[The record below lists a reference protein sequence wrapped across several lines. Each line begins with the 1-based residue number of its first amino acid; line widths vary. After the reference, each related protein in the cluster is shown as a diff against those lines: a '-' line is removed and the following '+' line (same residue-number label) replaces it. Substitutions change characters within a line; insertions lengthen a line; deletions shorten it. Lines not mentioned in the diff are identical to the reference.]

1 MSRLLILLAVI
12 LFFAAPVGVAL
23 AEERVTINF
32 KDTDIREVAEMVS
45 KVTGRNF
52 LIDPRVKGKVTVI
65 SAEPIDGE
73 QLYSTFLTILKTHGF
88 IAIDQGTL
96 VQILPATS
104 EREHATFSE
113 SIRTDT
119 SDDVIE
125 VQVIPVKHV
134 PAVQMVPILR
144 PLVEKEGH
152 LAAHANSNSLIV
164 AASRRTINK
173 IHDMLATL
181 DQAAESQIDTIKLRH
196 ADATEI
202 VKTLQT
208 LVTAG
213 TAATGKG
220 AGRKGGSKL
229 VADTRTNSILVSGN
243 KGFREKITRIVRRLD
258 SKVRETRNIH
268 VVALKFANAADLAP
282 IIESLA
288 SGAAAPSGGAAGAGK
303 GAGIVGK
310 GKPAGRIQATTVQ
323 ADEQTNS
330 LIITARPGLMSD
342 LRSIIRKLD
351 VRRAQV
357 LVEVIIAEMFRN
369 KDAELGIQWIA
380 ANNSLLEA
388 ADDAISNDDTTNIN
402 INQDQTFNSALA
414 GLAGLSTGSIAGLIT
429 AGDFSFLA
437 LARALD
443 NDSDVNILST
453 PSLLTMDNEEAEITV
468 GQEVPFVTGSYTGV
482 GNSTLPS
489 NPFQTVERKNVG
501 LTLKIT
507 PQITEGDAVNLSIDQ
522 EISNVNAQQTAAL
535 GRGEIITNQRTIRT
549 NVIVDS
555 KSILVLGGLIDEVVT
570 ETLQRVPFIG
580 DIPILGEAFKHR
592 GTMKSKRNLMLF
604 IQPTILRNNT
614 QNLHATG
621 KRYRDM
627 REAQLDKYVK
637 GVPLMG
643 EVDQPLLKPRDSRGR
658 VIEDAK
664 MIPPEKPRPV
674 YAEQAFEFWTH

>member
-1 MSRLLILLAVI
+1 MRRLLILVCVI
-12 LFFAAPVGVAL
+12 LLSAVPGGAVL

-65 SAEPIDGE
+65 SAAPIDGE

-88 IAIDQGTL
+88 IAVDQGNL
-96 VQILPATS
+96 VQILPAS
-104 EREHATFSE
+104 GEREHATFSE
-113 SIRTDT
+113 SVR
-119 SDDVIE
+119 SDISNDVVE

-173 IHDMLATL
+173 IHDMLETL
-181 DQAAESQIDTIKLRH
+181 DQAVESQIDTIKLHH

-213 TAATGKG
+213 TAAGGKG
-220 AGRKGGSKL
+220 AGRQGRSKL

-243 KGFREKITRIVRRLD
+243 KGFREKIAPIVRRLD
-258 SKVRETRNIH
+258 SQVKDTRNIH
-268 VVALKFANAADLAP
+268 VVRLRFANAAELAP
-282 IIESLA
+282 IIEKLA
-288 SGAAAPSGGAAGAGK
+288 SERNAPAAA
-303 GAGIVGK
+303 VK
-310 GKPAGRIQATTVQ
+310 GKPGSANSQLTSVQ

-330 LIITARPGLMSD
+330 LIITARPDRMRD

-351 VRRAQV
+351 VRRSQV
-357 LVEVIIAEMFRN
+357 LVEVIIAELFRV
-369 KDAELGIQWIA
+369 KDAELGIQWLGV
-380 ANNSLLEA
+380 NNDLLDA
-388 ADDAISNDDTTNIN
+388 TGGIIGDDGVNGGDDS
-402 INQDQTFNSALA
+402 QFKQFSQL
-414 GLAGLSTGSIAGLIT
+414 GVGSIAGLISG
-429 AGDFSFLA
+429 GDYSFLA
-437 LARALD
+437 LLSALD

-507 PQITEGDAVNLSIDQ
+507 PQINEGDAVKLTIDQ
-522 EISNVNAQQTAAL
+522 EISNINQQQTANL
-535 GRGEIITNQRTIRT
+535 GRGEIITNQRTIKT
-549 NVIVDS
+549 SVIVNN

-570 ETLQRVPFIG
+570 ETEQRIPFLG
-580 DIPILGEAFKHR
+580 DIPILGEAFTHR
-592 GTMKSKRNLMLF
+592 GTNKSKRNLMLF

-614 QNLHATG
+614 QNLQATG

-627 REAQLDKYVK
+627 REAQLDKYQK
-637 GVPLMG
+637 GVPLIA
-643 EVDQPLLKPRDSRGR
+643 EATQPLLKPRDNRGH
-658 VIEDAK
+658 VIEDTK
-664 MIPPEKPRPV
+664 MIPPAEQPV
-674 YAEQAFEFWTH
+674 YIEQMEFEFWTH

>member
-113 SIRTDT
+113 SIRTDF

-173 IHDMLATL
+173 IHDMLDTL
-181 DQAAESQIDTIKLRH
+181 DQAAESQIDTIKLHH
-196 ADATEI
+196 ADATEV

-288 SGAAAPSGGAAGAGK
+288 SGTSAPSGGAAGAGK
-303 GAGIVGK
+303 GIVGK

-388 ADDAISNDDTTNIN
+388 ADDAIRNDDTTNIN

-468 GQEVPFVTGSYTGV
+468 GQEVPFVTGSYT
-482 GNSTLPS
+482 STGDGSSPN

-522 EISNVNAQQTAAL
+522 EISNVNVQQTAAL

-664 MIPPEKPRPV
+664 MIPPEKPKPV

>member
-1 MSRLLILLAVI
+1 M
-12 LFFAAPVGVAL
+12 L

-52 LIDPRVKGKVTVI
+52 LVDPRVKGQVTVI

-88 IAIDQGTL
+88 IAVDEGAL
-96 VQILPATS
+96 VQILPAS
-104 EREHATFSE
+104 GEREHATFSE
-113 SIRTDT
+113 SVR
-119 SDDVIE
+119 SDISNHEVE
-125 VQVIPVKHV
+125 VQVIPIKHV

-181 DQAAESQIDTIKLRH
+181 DQAAESQIDTIKLH
-196 ADATEI
+196 QADATEI

-208 LVTAG
+208 MVTAG
-213 TAATGKG
+213 TAAGGKG
-220 AGRKGGSKL
+220 AGRQGGSKL
-229 VADTRTNSILVSGN
+229 VADTRTNSLLVSGN
-243 KGFREKITRIVRRLD
+243 KGFREKIARIVRRLD
-258 SKVRETRNIH
+258 SQVKDARNIH
-268 VVALKFANAADLAP
+268 VVPLKFANAADLAP

-288 SGAAAPSGGAAGAGK
+288 SGRNVSSAVAGTVA
-303 GAGIVGK
+303 K
-310 GKPAGRIQATTVQ
+310 GKPGGSASPQMTSVQ

-330 LIITARPGLMSD
+330 LIITARPDMMND
-342 LRSIIRKLD
+342 LRSVIGKLD
-351 VRRAQV
+351 VRRSQV
-357 LVEVIIAEMFRN
+357 LVEVILAELFHNM
-369 KDAELGIQWIA
+369 DAELGIQWVA
-380 ANNSLLEA
+380 ANNNLLDV
-388 ADDAISNDDTTNIN
+388 ADTVISNDDTTNIN

-429 AGDFSFLA
+429 SGDFSFLA

-443 NDSDVNILST
+443 NDSNVNILST

-468 GQEVPFVTGSYTGV
+468 GQEVPFVTGSYT
-482 GNSTLPS
+482 STGDSTNPN

-501 LTLKIT
+501 LTLRIT
-507 PQITEGDAVNLSIDQ
+507 PQISEGNAVNLNIDQ

-535 GRGEIITNQRTIRT
+535 GRGEIITNQRTIKT

-555 KSILVLGGLIDEVVT
+555 GSILVLGGLIDEVVT
-570 ETLQRVPFIG
+570 ETEQRLPFIG
-580 DIPILGEAFKHR
+580 DIPIMGEAFKHR
-592 GTMKSKRNLMLF
+592 GSNKSKRNLMLF
-604 IQPTILRNNT
+604 IQPTILRNNR

-621 KRYRDM
+621 KRYREI
-627 REAQLDKYVK
+627 REAQLDKYQK
-637 GVPLMG
+637 GVPLIG
-643 EVDQPLLKPRDSRGR
+643 EANQPLLKPRDNMGR
-658 VIEDAK
+658 VIEDTK
-664 MIPPEKPRPV
+664 MIPPQEPV
-674 YAEQAFEFWTH
+674 YIEEQEFEFWTH

>member
-1 MSRLLILLAVI
+1 MRRFLILVSVI
-12 LFFAAPVGVAL
+12 LLTALPGGAVL

-52 LIDPRVKGKVTVI
+52 LVDPRVKGKVTVI

-88 IAIDQGTL
+88 IAVDEGEL
-96 VQILPATS
+96 VQILPAS
-104 EREHATFSE
+104 GEREHATFSE
-113 SIRTDT
+113 SVR
-119 SDDVIE
+119 SDISNHEVE
-125 VQVIPVKHV
+125 VQVIPIKHV

-181 DQAAESQIDTIKLRH
+181 DQAAESQIDTIKLHH

-213 TAATGKG
+213 TAAGGKG
-220 AGRKGGSKL
+220 AGRQGRSKL
-229 VADTRTNSILVSGN
+229 VADTRTNSLLVSGN

-258 SKVRETRNIH
+258 SKVRDTRNIH
-268 VVALKFANAADLAP
+268 VVSLRFANAADLAP
-282 IIESLA
+282 IIEKLA
-288 SGAAAPSGGAAGAGK
+288 SERSAPAAA
-303 GAGIVGK
+303 VK
-310 GKPAGRIQATTVQ
+310 GKQGSTNSQLTSVQ

-330 LIITARPGLMSD
+330 LIITARPDKMSD

-351 VRRAQV
+351 VRRSQV
-357 LVEVIIAEMFRN
+357 LVEVIIAELFRV
-369 KDAELGIQWIA
+369 KDAELGIQWIG
-380 ANNSLLEA
+380 ANNDLLDA
-388 ADDAISNDDTTNIN
+388 AGDILGDDGD
-402 INQDQTFNSALA
+402 A
-414 GLAGLSTGSIAGLIT
+414 GSSDSQFKQFSQLGVGSIAGLISG
-429 AGDFSFLA
+429 GDYSFLA
-437 LARALD
+437 LASALD

-482 GNSTLPS
+482 GDSLPS

-507 PQITEGDAVNLSIDQ
+507 PQINEGDAVKLTIDQ
-522 EISNVNAQQTAAL
+522 EISNINQQQTANL
-535 GRGEIITNQRTIRT
+535 GRGEIITNQRTIKT
-549 NVIVDS
+549 SVIVNN
-555 KSILVLGGLIDEVVT
+555 KSILVLGGLIDDVVT
-570 ETLQRVPFIG
+570 ETEQRVPFIG
-580 DIPILGEAFKHR
+580 DIPILGEAFTHR
-592 GTMKSKRNLMLF
+592 GSNKTKRNLMLF

-621 KRYRDM
+621 KRYREM
-627 REAQLDKYVK
+627 REAQLDKYQK
-637 GVPLMG
+637 GVPLIG
-643 EVDQPLLKPRDSRGR
+643 EANQPLLKPRDNMGR
-658 VIEDAK
+658 VIEDPK
-664 MIPPEKPRPV
+664 TIPPLEPV
-674 YAEQAFEFWTH
+674 YIEEQEFEFWTH

>member
-1 MSRLLILLAVI
+1 MSRLFILLVVVLFSAVPGG
-12 LFFAAPVGVAL
+12 AAL

-52 LIDPRVKGKVTVI
+52 LVDPRVKGKVTVI
-65 SAEPIDGE
+65 SAEPIDGD

-96 VQILPATS
+96 VQILPAS
-104 EREHATFSE
+104 GEREHATFSE

-119 SDDVIE
+119 SDDIVE
-125 VQVIPVKHV
+125 VQVIPVRHV

-173 IHDMLATL
+173 IHDMLETL
-181 DQAAESQIDTIKLRH
+181 DQATESQIDTIKLHH
-196 ADATEI
+196 ADASEI

-208 LVTAG
+208 LVTANG
-213 TAATGKG
+213 AAKGKG
-220 AGRKGGSKL
+220 GRKGGSKL
-229 VADTRTNSILVSGN
+229 VADTRTNSLLVSGN
-243 KGFREKITRIVRRLD
+243 KGFREKIARIVRRLD
-258 SKVRETRNIH
+258 SQVRDARNIH
-268 VVALKFANAADLAP
+268 VVSLRFADAVELAP

-288 SGAAAPSGGAAGAGK
+288 SGRSVAAGGIGAAG
-303 GAGIVGK
+303 K
-310 GKPAGRIQATTVQ
+310 GKAVTAAQQITTVQ

-330 LIITARPGLMSD
+330 LIITARPDRMRD
-342 LRSIIRKLD
+342 LRSIISKLD
-351 VRRAQV
+351 VRRSQV
-357 LVEVIIAEMFRN
+357 LVEVIIAELFRV
-369 KDAELGIQWIA
+369 KDAELGIQWIGANNDLLDAADGLIGDDA
-380 ANNSLLEA
+380 ANDSGFKQFSQL
-388 ADDAISNDDTTNIN
+388 
-402 INQDQTFNSALA
+402 
-414 GLAGLSTGSIAGLIT
+414 GVGSIAGLISG
-429 AGDFSFLA
+429 GDYSFLA
-437 LARALD
+437 LLSALD

-507 PQITEGDAVNLSIDQ
+507 PQISEGDAVKLNIDQ
-522 EISNVNAQQTAAL
+522 EISNINVQQTASL
-535 GRGEIITNQRTIRT
+535 GRGEIITNQRTIKT
-549 NVIVDS
+549 NVIVDN

-570 ETLQRVPFIG
+570 ETVQRVPFIG
-580 DIPILGEAFKHR
+580 DIPILGEAFTHR
-592 GTMKSKRNLMLF
+592 GTNKSKRNLMLF

-621 KRYRDM
+621 KRYRKM
-627 REAQLDKYVK
+627 REAQLDKYQK
-637 GVPLMG
+637 GVPLIG
-643 EVDQPLLKPRDSRGR
+643 EVDQPLLKPRDNRGH
-658 VIEDAK
+658 VIEDTK
-664 MIPPEKPRPV
+664 RIPPSEPV
-674 YAEQAFEFWTH
+674 YVEQEYVEQEFEFWTH

>member
-1 MSRLLILLAVI
+1 MSRLLILLALV
-12 LFFAAPVGVAL
+12 LFSAVTGGAAL

-52 LIDPRVKGKVTVI
+52 LVDPRVKGKVTVI

-73 QLYSTFLTILKTHGF
+73 QLYTTFLTILKTHGF

-96 VQILPATS
+96 VQILPAS
-104 EREHATFSE
+104 GEREHATFSE
-113 SIRTDT
+113 SIRSDS
-119 SDDVIE
+119 SDDIVE

-173 IHDMLATL
+173 IHDMLDTL
-181 DQAAESQIDTIKLRH
+181 DQAAESQIDTIKLH
-196 ADATEI
+196 NADASEI

-213 TAATGKG
+213 SVGKG
-220 AGRKGGSKL
+220 KSAGAQGGSKL
-229 VADTRTNSILVSGN
+229 VADTRTNSLLVSGN
-243 KGFREKITRIVRRLD
+243 KGFREKIARIVRRLD
-258 SKVRETRNIH
+258 SQVKDTRNIH
-268 VVALKFANAADLAP
+268 VVSLRFANAADLAP

-288 SGAAAPSGGAAGAGK
+288 SGKSVRVGVAAGK
-303 GAGIVGK
+303 GKA
-310 GKPAGRIQATTVQ
+310 AAATQMTTVQ

-330 LIITARPGLMSD
+330 LIITARPDKMRD

-351 VRRAQV
+351 VRRSQV
-357 LVEVIIAEMFRN
+357 LVEVIIAELFRV
-369 KDAELGIQWIA
+369 KDAELGIQWIG
-380 ANNSLLEA
+380 ANNDLLDI
-388 ADDAISNDDTTNIN
+388 ADGNIGDDTI
-402 INQDQTFNSALA
+402 DDSAFKQFSQLGVGSLA
-414 GLAGLSTGSIAGLIT
+414 GLISGGDYSFVALLS
-429 AGDFSFLA
+429 
-437 LARALD
+437 ALD

-453 PSLLTMDNEEAEITV
+453 PSLLTMDNEEAEISV

-482 GNSTLPS
+482 GDSLPS

-507 PQITEGDAVNLSIDQ
+507 PQISEGDAVKLNIDQ
-522 EISNVNAQQTAAL
+522 EISNVNAQQTATI
-535 GRGEIITNQRTIRT
+535 GRGEIITNQRTIKT
-549 NVIVDS
+549 NVIVDN

-570 ETLQRVPFIG
+570 ETEQRVPFLG

-592 GTMKSKRNLMLF
+592 GSNKSKRNLMLF
-604 IQPTILRNNT
+604 IQPTILRNNH

-621 KRYRDM
+621 KRYREM
-627 REAQLDKYVK
+627 REAQLDKYQK
-637 GVPLMG
+637 GVPLIG
-643 EVDQPLLKPRDSRGR
+643 EADQPLLKPRDSRGQ
-658 VIEDAK
+658 VIEDTK
-664 MIPPEKPRPV
+664 MIPPQKQPV
-674 YAEQAFEFWTH
+674 YVEQDFEFWSH

>member
-1 MSRLLILLAVI
+1 MRRLLILVCVI
-12 LFFAAPVGVAL
+12 LLSAVPGGAVL

-65 SAEPIDGE
+65 SAAPIDGE

-88 IAIDQGTL
+88 IAVDEGDL
-96 VQILPATS
+96 VQILPS
-104 EREHATFSE
+104 SGEREHATFSE
-113 SIRTDT
+113 SVRSEI
-119 SDDVIE
+119 SNHEVE
-125 VQVIPVKHV
+125 VQVIPIKHV

-173 IHDMLATL
+173 IHDMLETL
-181 DQAAESQIDTIKLRH
+181 DQAAESQIDTIKLH
-196 ADATEI
+196 NADATEI

-213 TAATGKG
+213 TAAGGKG
-220 AGRKGGSKL
+220 AGRQGGSKL

-243 KGFREKITRIVRRLD
+243 KGFREKIARIVRRLD
-258 SKVRETRNIH
+258 SQVKDTRNIH
-268 VVALKFANAADLAP
+268 VVRLRFANAADLAP

-288 SGAAAPSGGAAGAGK
+288 SGRSVPSGAGSGSAA
-303 GAGIVGK
+303 GK
-310 GKPAGRIQATTVQ
+310 GKPGASPTSQVTTVQ

-330 LIITARPGLMSD
+330 LIITARPDRMRD

-351 VRRAQV
+351 VRRSQV
-357 LVEVIIAEMFRN
+357 LVEVIIAELFRV
-369 KDAELGIQWIA
+369 KDAELGIQWLGV
-380 ANNSLLEA
+380 NNDLLDATGGIIGDDGDNVGNDSQFKQFSSL
-388 ADDAISNDDTTNIN
+388 
-402 INQDQTFNSALA
+402 
-414 GLAGLSTGSIAGLIT
+414 GVGSIAGLISG
-429 AGDFSFLA
+429 GDYSFLA
-437 LARALD
+437 LLSALD

-468 GQEVPFVTGSYTGV
+468 GQEVPFVTGSFTGV
-482 GNSTLPS
+482 GGSTTPS

-507 PQITEGDAVNLSIDQ
+507 PQINEGDAVKLTIDQ
-522 EISNVNAQQTAAL
+522 EISNINQQQTSNL
-535 GRGEIITNQRTIRT
+535 GRGEIITNQRTIKT
-549 NVIVDS
+549 SVIVNN

-570 ETLQRVPFIG
+570 ETEQRVPFIG
-580 DIPILGEAFKHR
+580 DIPILGEVFTHR
-592 GTMKSKRNLMLF
+592 GTNKSKRNLMLF

-614 QNLHATG
+614 QNLQVTG
-621 KRYRDM
+621 KRYREM
-627 REAQLDKYVK
+627 RESQLDKYQK
-637 GVPLMG
+637 GVPLIG
-643 EVDQPLLKPRDSRGR
+643 EATQPLLKPRDNRGH
-658 VIEDAK
+658 VIEDTK
-664 MIPPEKPRPV
+664 IFPPPEHV
-674 YAEQAFEFWTH
+674 YIEEQEFEIWTH